1 MQLACEGFSFFQI
14 ANEDKLHSLP
24 VSIAESFVINGTNKE
39 RRKKKRR
46 SDVIEIIR
54 KERKSNYTDWFLIHP
69 LTITN
74 QTSFLKKK
82 EKKRKE
88 KTKERKK
95 KKRSRVEK
103 GFSNS
108 LRKKRRAI
116 SPASGIFSLTRF
128 EGSHWHAKFAM
139 ATRPSCLL
147 LSLSLFLSLYSLP
160 PPCESTPQLDAQTR
174 GVRFKGSLTSDR
186 GFFSSRSNKEFD
198 FTRLTRKR
206 GGDKMGR
213 RGGGDKGD
221 EIEERWRKKE
231 SGRAKKENYI
241 SCSANISFPPP
252 LRILVLYPTNATHSA
267 ASSTKFNLVA
277 LLLPSRNPLHSP
289 SPTTFR
295 RQPTRLTIARLPDP
309 RDRMAKR
316 MRESGRRRGWIA
328 LCASSPSRIYEI
340 LLAREGGIGV
350 LARWKSRNCESDEIF
365 PRFRFDDGWIGRNEE
380 LIFHDE
386 PNTSNAI
393 RG

>member
-147 LSLSLFLSLYSLP
+147 LSLSLS
-160 PPCESTPQLDAQTR
+160 
-174 GVRFKGSLTSDR
+174 
-186 GFFSSRSNKEFD
+186 
-198 FTRLTRKR
+198 
-206 GGDKMGR
+206 
-213 RGGGDKGD
+213 
-221 EIEERWRKKE
+221 
-231 SGRAKKENYI
+231 
-241 SCSANISFPPP
+241 
-252 LRILVLYPTNATHSA
+252 
-267 ASSTKFNLVA
+267 
-277 LLLPSRNPLHSP
+277 
-289 SPTTFR
+289 
-295 RQPTRLTIARLPDP
+295 
-309 RDRMAKR
+309 
-316 MRESGRRRGWIA
+316 
-328 LCASSPSRIYEI
+328 SSPSIHSLRRANRHHSSTLRHEASD
-340 LLAREGGIGV
+340 LKEVWQATEDFSPLGQT
-350 LARWKSRNCESDEIF
+350 KSSISL
-365 PRFRFDDGWIGRNEE
+365 G
-380 LIFHDE
+380 
-386 PNTSNAI
+386 
-393 RG
+393 